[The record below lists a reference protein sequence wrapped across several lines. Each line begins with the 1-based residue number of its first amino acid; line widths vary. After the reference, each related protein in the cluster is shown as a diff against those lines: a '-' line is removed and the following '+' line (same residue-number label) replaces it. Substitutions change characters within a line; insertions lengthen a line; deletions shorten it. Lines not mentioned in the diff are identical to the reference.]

1 MMDIS
6 AAELARSVVFNRPP
20 RNVPFTLFAVMRNEM
35 YFLPAFLEHYR
46 KLGVAQFVIVDDA
59 SDDGTGAYLASQ
71 PDCCSGVTPV
81 RFGTRVRITD
91 ASHEGLSGRTGPI
104 LKRVV
109 PDHYLMGQPVLIADA
124 DEFLLLPDE
133 YSKVSDMVALM
144 RRRGWRSVAAALID
158 FYPESLAELQDI
170 TPPATAA
177 ELFRRFGHFDAVPFV
192 TLREGQQPR
201 RTGRTAS
208 ERLFRLCGIRQ
219 VPPAL
224 GFLPQGLANRLP
236 LKPPGAAWYKTP
248 IIAYDGK
255 TFMVAS
261 HDANVPPPPD
271 MLLAMAHFKFNG
283 ATWQRIKSAIALKS
297 HARGG
302 QKYEHYEQ
310 MLQVMERR
318 RFDFPAAVSQRYEN
332 PRQLITCGL
341 MKLPPALPG
350 ETGEDA

>member
-1 MMDIS
+1 MIEM
-6 AAELARSVVFNRPP
+6 AASELALSVKFNRPP

-35 YFLPAFLEHYR
+35 YFLPAFLAHYR
-46 KLGVAQFVIVDDA
+46 ALGVAQFVIVDDA
-59 SDDGTGAYLASQ
+59 SDDGTGDYLASQ
-71 PDCCSGVTPV
+71 PDCCSGITPV

-91 ASHEGLSGRTGPI
+91 PSHDGLAGRAGPI

-124 DEFLLLPDE
+124 DEFLLLPAEFPTVPD
-133 YSKVSDMVALM
+133 VVALM
-144 RRRGWRSVAAALID
+144 RRRGWKSVAASLID
-158 FYPESLAELQDI
+158 FYPESLAGLEDA
-170 TPPATAA
+170 TVPATAA
-177 ELFRRFGHFDAVPFV
+177 ELFRRFGYFDAVPFV

-201 RTGRTAS
+201 RTGPTAS

-219 VPPAL
+219 VPSSL
-224 GFLPQGLANRLP
+224 GVLPQSFTSWLP
-236 LKPPGAAWYKTP
+236 FKPPGAAWYKTP
-248 IIAYDGK
+248 IIDYDGR

-283 ATWQRIKSAIALKS
+283 ATWQRITSAIALKS

-310 MLQVMERR
+310 MLQAMERHKLGFLGAASR
-318 RFDFPAAVSQRYEN
+318 RYAD
-332 PRQLITCGL
+332 PRQLVDCGL
-341 MKLPPALPG
+341 MKLPSG
-350 ETGEDA
+350 ERA